1 MGLLKMSAAMK
12 PESRKET
19 KESARPKITSKIKP
33 AHRML
38 LTRSGFSSA
47 LYCAVYLTMAEFMP
61 QSRNVP
67 IKIGAANAIVY
78 KP

>member
-1 MGLLKMSAAMK
+1 MK
-12 PESRKET
+12 PESRSET
-19 KESARPKITSKIKP
+19 KESAKPKITSKTKP
-33 AHRML
+33 AMKML
-38 LTRSGFSSA
+38 RTRSVFSSS

-67 IKIGAANAIVY
+67 IKFGAAKAIVY